1 MDVIK
6 MPLVS
11 GLVCFLGFGS
21 VLHAVEISY
30 AERAY
35 RYYLGPKVDDD
46 AYKNQLDTL
55 RAASGEVGG
64 APISDLEL
72 HLGLA
77 RLDRAVDY
85 TQAVRYA
92 LLAVENNEALGHLL
106 LAQIYYDGVVPDP
119 DLEIMLPAARYQK
132 AFEHAMCAANSGLA
146 AAEYLCGVCYL
157 IGRGTSADFAKAQYW
172 LGLAAAKGYSP
183 AISLLGIS
191 VIM

>member
-1 MDVIK
+1 

-64 APISDLEL
+64 APLSDLEL
-72 HLGLA
+72 HLRLA
-77 RLDRAVDY
+77 RLDSDVNYA
-85 TQAVRYA
+85 QAVQYA
-92 LLAVENNEALGHLL
+92 LLAVENNESLGHLL
-106 LAQIYYDGVVPDP
+106 LAQIYYDGVAP
-119 DLEIMLPAARYQK
+119 DLEIMLPAARYEK
-132 AFEHAMCAANSGLA
+132 AFEHAMCAANSGFA
-146 AAEYLCGVCYL
+146 AAEYLCGVCCL
-157 IGRGTSADFAKAQYW
+157 IGRGTSADFAQARHW
-172 LGLAAAKGYSP
+172 LGLAAAKEYSP
-183 AISLLGIS
+183 AVSLLGIS